1 MKNCPNCHH
10 QAKDEALFC
19 PVCGTT
25 LDAFIQPDVEYFQKE
40 VPVQSV
46 QPQLPVTRD
55 IPNYDHTADFVTEDI
70 HYSKLACMGVYL
82 LSVIGIIIAL
92 LMSGSSEYT
101 QFHIRQGLKI
111 TIVEALILLAC
122 SLFCWTFIIPILGL
136 IAMAVLLIIRFLCFL
151 SVCKGKAIDAPI
163 IRNISF
169 LN

>member
-46 QPQLPVTRD
+46 QPKLPAIPVT
-55 IPNYDHTADFVTEDI
+55 PNYDHTGEYVTEDI
-70 HYSKLACMGVYL
+70 RYSKLACMGVYL
-82 LSVIGIIIAL
+82 LNVVGIIIAL

-101 QFHIRQGLKI
+101 QFHIRQSLKI
-111 TIVEALILLAC
+111 TIVEALIILAC

-136 IAMAVLLIIRFLCFL
+136 VAMVGLLLIRFQCFL
-151 SVCKGKAIDAPI
+151 SVCKGKATDAPV
-163 IRNISF
+163 IRKLNF